1 MNLKKVREGILL
13 VGAVAA
19 ILWLILATSALVATA
34 IWRGDENVKEIQET
48 EIGALQAVVIRAGFE
63 LVNGQFKSVNGRLDS
78 TNREIESIK
87 REMRSGFEAAAEA
100 RAAGLEAAEAERAA
114 GLEAAEEALVAGLEA
129 AEEALAAGFEDAEAE
144 RAAIAKVVAVIAS
157 AFESSVQESR
167 DQDQELE
174 RLILSERERV
184 EQEIQFY
191 REVIRQLE
199 QRIET
204 LEAALN

>member
-1 MNLKKVREGILL
+1 MNLNKVREGILL
-13 VGAVAA
+13 AGAVAA
-19 ILWLILATSALVATA
+19 ILWLILATSALVAAA

-48 EIGALQAVVIRAGFE
+48 EIGALQAVVIKAGFE

-87 REMRSGFEAAAEA
+87 REMRSGFE
-100 RAAGLEAAEAERAA
+100 
-114 GLEAAEEALVAGLEA
+114 
-129 AEEALAAGFEDAEAE
+129 DAEAE
-144 RAAIAKVVAVIAS
+144 RAAIAKVVAAIAS
-157 AFESSVQESR
+157 AFENSIQESR
-167 DQDQELE
+167 NQDQELE
-174 RLILSERERV
+174 RLILSERESV

-191 REVIRQLE
+191 REVTRQLE

>member
-13 VGAVAA
+13 AGAVAA
-19 ILWLILATSALVATA
+19 ILGLILAASAFVATA

-48 EIGALQAVVIRAGFE
+48 EIGALQAVIEAGFE
-63 LVNGQFKSVNGRLDS
+63 LVNGQFKSVNERLDS

-100 RAAGLEAAEAERAA
+100 RAAGFEAAEA
-114 GLEAAEEALVAGLEA
+114 ALAAGLEA

-144 RAAIAKVVAVIAS
+144 RAAIAKVVAAIAS
-157 AFESSVQESR
+157 AFENSVQESR

-174 RLILSERERV
+174 RLILSEREHV

-191 REVIRQLE
+191 REVTRQLE

-204 LEAALN
+204 LEAASN